1 MRSML
6 VSLAGI
12 VLLGFALSACQPG
25 DPNAPVKEGPAKKDG
40 TMKDGSTKDA
50 SKLTPSAKDA
60 ATKDSATKDA
70 PMKDAPKQDA
80 PMKDSATKDAPAKDA
95 ATKVDPISNEPRI
108 APPVVKEYAILQ
120 SKPDRL
126 MVELPNRL
134 IVIAQEIRTA
144 PVVSAQVWIKTGSI
158 YEQEH
163 VGAGLSHFL
172 EHLLSGGSTSTRSEA
187 ESNEILGRIG
197 ARTNAATS
205 LEQVY
210 YYINTTRP
218 FAADAIGL
226 LSDWMQN
233 SKITKEE
240 YDRERQVIQREFEM
254 GQGEPDRIFWKMLQQ
269 ARYKAHPARHPT
281 IGYLDEFLSISR
293 DEIYDFYKRMYVPNN
308 MVFVVA
314 GDIDKEKVIEQIAHL
329 WKDAKPGELPKLSFP
344 TEPVIEKAIEVSGTA
359 DVRRPRIRMAWPGT
373 RLGGEGDYALDLLGS
388 ILGQGESSRLVR
400 SVRDQQRLVNSIG
413 AYNFSATWG
422 EGFFGIDADV
432 AVAPPAAGEDASKA
446 VDVAIAKVRA
456 AIVAEVEKV
465 QKTGVTA
472 EELARAKRQTI
483 AQVIYSAQTAEDM
496 ADRLAR
502 DVISTSDPDYLKKYA
517 ESVQKVT
524 AEDLQVAAQKF
535 LVAQR
540 TIMLRLTPSA
550 GGPPPALTRP
560 KDEVDP
566 AALAQQPFDLDNSE
580 IIKLIRAR
588 GNDGAAA
595 TNAASNEPV
604 KRYTLSNGLKLLVG
618 RSTTIPA
625 VAIELYHMGGL
636 LADEPGIEGVANATW
651 SMLPKGTDTRTAQQI
666 ATQIEDLGAGL
677 STSVGNN
684 VHYTKAS
691 ALKDDWATVLELVAD
706 ITLNPTF
713 PEAEWTNLQPR
724 LVAAIERQNDTWDGE
739 LGVRFRENFF
749 KDHAWQTRPIGR
761 ADVVGAL
768 KPENLEAFHRKSLGA
783 DQAVLSVFGDV
794 DPEEVFKKAEALFAK
809 MPAKAPVP
817 FKAVAADYPDGGVLE
832 FPTRKPTTAVCY
844 GFGPGVTRSDEDF
857 AAIQVMLRVI
867 NNFPV
872 GWLDQ
877 ELRGSVPALVY
888 AVGAFQ
894 SPGIIPGYIAFM
906 FNCKAADVEEAIKR
920 TNGVVQRIRSELV
933 NDATLA
939 RAKAAV
945 LTSEFLG
952 KQSNGDRAM
961 EAAINEL
968 YGLSV
973 DESEKFLAAV
983 QAVDAAKL
991 QAMAKKYL
999 NDPTIIV
1006 IKEQAASPN

>member
-1 MRSML
+1 MRFMPASL
-6 VSLAGI
+6 VGIALLCFTLA
-12 VLLGFALSACQPG
+12 SCKPG
-25 DPNAPVKEGPAKKDG
+25 DPAGPEKKDKMP
-40 TMKDGSTKDA
+40 TKEMKDVPKKNGEIKDA
-50 SKLTPSAKDA
+50 KPKDDAAKDA
-60 ATKDSATKDA
+60 A
-70 PMKDAPKQDA
+70 
-80 PMKDSATKDAPAKDA
+80 AKDESA
-95 ATKVDPISNEPRI
+95 RIDPAPLQPRI
-108 APPVVKEYAILQ
+108 APPLTKEYAILQ

-172 EHLLSGGSTSTRSEA
+172 EHLISGGTTSTRTEA

-205 LEQVY
+205 LQQVW

-218 FAADAIGL
+218 YAADAIGL
-226 LSDWMQN
+226 LSDWMLN
-233 SKITKEE
+233 STITKEE

-254 GQGEPDRIFWKMLQQ
+254 GQGEPDRIFWKMMQQ

-281 IGYLDEFLSISR
+281 IGYLDEFLSITR

-314 GDIDKEKVIEQIAHL
+314 GDIEKEKVIEQIAQL
-329 WKDAKPGELPKLSFP
+329 WKDAKPGELPKLEFP
-344 TEPVIEKAIEVSGTA
+344 TEPVIEKPIDVSGTA
-359 DVRRPRIRMAWPGT
+359 DVRRPRVRIAWPGT
-373 RLGGEGDYALDLLGS
+373 RLAAEGDYALDLLGS

-400 SVRDQQRLVNSIG
+400 TVRDEQRLVNSIG

-432 AVAPPAAGEDASKA
+432 AVAPPVEGEDPHKR
-446 VDVAIAKVRA
+446 VDDAIAKVRA
-456 AIVAEVEKV
+456 AILAEVEKV
-465 QKTGVTA
+465 RKEGVTA
-472 EELARAKRQTI
+472 VELARAKRQTI
-483 AQVIYSAQTAEDM
+483 AQVVYSAQTAQAM

-502 DVISTSDPDYLKKYA
+502 DVIGMSDPDYLKKYA

-524 AEDLQVAAQKF
+524 AEELQVAARKF
-535 LVAQR
+535 LVPQR
-540 TIMLRLTPSA
+540 TIMLRLTPA
-550 GGPPPALTRP
+550 VGGPPPVLTRP
-560 KDEVDP
+560 KDEVDV
-566 AALAQQPFDLDNSE
+566 ATLAPQPFNLDNSE

-595 TNAASNEPV
+595 TNAAATEPV
-604 KRYTLSNGLKLLVG
+604 KHYTLSNGLKLLVG

-636 LADEPGIEGVANATW
+636 LADDPGIEGVANATW
-651 SMLPKGTDTRTAQQI
+651 SMLPRGTTTRTAQQI
-666 ATQIEDLGAGL
+666 ATQIEDLGADL

-691 ALKDDWATVLELVAD
+691 ALKEDWATVLELVAD
-706 ITLNPTF
+706 VTLNPIF
-713 PEAEWTNLQPR
+713 PEEEWNNLQRR
-724 LVAAIERQNDTWDGE
+724 LVAAIERQTDTWDGE
-739 LGVRFRENFF
+739 LGIRFRESFF

-761 ADVVGAL
+761 AEVVSAL
-768 KPENLEAFHRKSLGA
+768 KPENLAAFHRKSLGA
-783 DQAVLSVFGDV
+783 DQAVLCVFGDV
-794 DPEEVFKKAEALFAK
+794 DPEEVVRKAEALFAK
-809 MPAKAPVP
+809 MPAKAPVSFVP
-817 FKAVAADYPDGGVLE
+817 VAAAYPGGGVLE
-832 FPTRKPTTAVCY
+832 FPTRKQTTAVCY
-844 GFGPGVTRSDEDF
+844 GFGPGVKRSDEDF

-877 ELRGSVPALVY
+877 ELRGSAPALVY

-894 SPGIIPGYIAFM
+894 QTGIIPGYIAFM
-906 FNCKAADVEEAIKR
+906 FNCKASDVEEAIKR
-920 TNGVVQRIRSELV
+920 TNGVAQRIRNETV

-945 LTSEFLG
+945 LTGEFLG

-961 EAAINEL
+961 EAALNEL
-968 YGLSV
+968 YGLPA

-983 QAVDAAKL
+983 QAVDGAKL
-991 QAMAKKYL
+991 QAVARKYL
-999 NDPTIIV
+999 QNPTIIV
-1006 IKEQAASPN
+1006 IKEQAAQPD